1 MRRVIV
7 IALLI
12 ILSFLI
18 QSTIFSYHDL
28 TGIAPNL
35 MLILTMSFGLMR
47 GRREGLLTGFFCG
60 FLYDLA
66 YGSILG
72 PYMLLYMIIGYLN
85 GAFHKDFIME
95 DIFMPVVI
103 IAIDEFIFNFFTY
116 ITTFLFR
123 NRTDLGFYF
132 IHIFLP
138 RIFYT
143 ILATVIL
150 YRIYVWINK
159 SLKKKVSDSEKTA

>member
-7 IALLI
+7 ITLLI
-12 ILSFLI
+12 LISFLI
-18 QSTIFSYHDL
+18 QSTIYSYHYL
-28 TGIAPNL
+28 NCIAPNM

-66 YGSILG
+66 FNNILG
-72 PYMLLYMIIGYLN
+72 PYMLLYMIIGYMN

-103 IAIDEFIFNFFTY
+103 ISIDEFIFNFFT
-116 ITTFLFR
+116 
-123 NRTDLGFYF
+123 
-132 IHIFLP
+132 
-138 RIFYT
+138 
-143 ILATVIL
+143 
-150 YRIYVWINK
+150 
-159 SLKKKVSDSEKTA
+159 

>member
-7 IALLI
+7 ISLLI
-12 ILSFLI
+12 VLSFLI

-66 YGSILG
+66 FSSILG
-72 PYMLLYMIIGYLN
+72 PYMLLYMFIGYMN

-103 IAIDEFIFNFFTY
+103 ISIDEFIFNFFTFV
-116 ITTFLFR
+116 TAFLFR
-123 NRTDLGFYF
+123 NRTDLSFYF
-132 IHIFLP
+132 IHNRF
-138 RIFYT
+138 T
-143 ILATVIL
+143 IDED
-150 YRIYVWINK
+150 
-159 SLKKKVSDSEKTA
+159 KVSFRLANRNLRQSCCCVYAMLPQQQFIK